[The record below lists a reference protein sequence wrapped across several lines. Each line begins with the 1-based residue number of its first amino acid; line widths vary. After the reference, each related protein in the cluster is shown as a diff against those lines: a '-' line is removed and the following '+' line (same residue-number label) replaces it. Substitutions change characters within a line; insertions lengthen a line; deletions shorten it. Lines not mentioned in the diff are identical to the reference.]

1 MRKSLF
7 ILICPLYIC
16 IYATV
21 LFSRPIPGK
30 IVSYLQ
36 KTFGEY
42 GNQPGQFNEPSS
54 LTIDPR
60 GFLYVADTG
69 NNRIQKFDSDGNF
82 KKEIGGFGW
91 EKERFDH
98 PTALSARNGL
108 DVFISDHYNHRIERY
123 DKDLNYLASLKNN
136 NDWPEYLQFGFPL
149 DVDISPQGELYCLDG
164 ENQRILKLDVLG
176 NPQISFGDFD
186 AGEGRLHHPR
196 RMYISPDNYIFIS
209 DEKEGKIIVFDIHGN
224 YLFSF
229 GEGVLEKPAGMTGK
243 GPDLFFVADPGNKKI
258 FVFYKYSTVLVSIS
272 GSREDEIHF
281 QEPVD
286 VCLWK
291 DRLYVLDKK
300 RATIDIFKWNDTGIM
315 ESQ

>member
-69 NNRIQKFDSDGNF
+69 NSRIQKFDSDGNF

-108 DVFISDHYNHRIERY
+108 DVFISDHCSAN
-123 DKDLNYLASLKNN
+123 
-136 NDWPEYLQFGFPL
+136 
-149 DVDISPQGELYCLDG
+149 
-164 ENQRILKLDVLG
+164 
-176 NPQISFGDFD
+176 
-186 AGEGRLHHPR
+186 
-196 RMYISPDNYIFIS
+196 
-209 DEKEGKIIVFDIHGN
+209 
-224 YLFSF
+224 
-229 GEGVLEKPAGMTGK
+229 T
-243 GPDLFFVADPGNKKI
+243 
-258 FVFYKYSTVLVSIS
+258 
-272 GSREDEIHF
+272 
-281 QEPVD
+281 
-286 VCLWK
+286 
-291 DRLYVLDKK
+291 
-300 RATIDIFKWNDTGIM
+300 
-315 ESQ
+315 